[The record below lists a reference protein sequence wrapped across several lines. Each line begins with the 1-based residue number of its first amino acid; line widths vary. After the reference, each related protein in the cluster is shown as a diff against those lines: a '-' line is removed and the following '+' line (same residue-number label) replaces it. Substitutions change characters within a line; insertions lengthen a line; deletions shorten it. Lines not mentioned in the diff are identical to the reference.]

1 MAKYLRSELAAPTG
15 ARLAIFTL
23 GQKFRMVR
31 GFTPDSS
38 ANLKALLDPKS
49 GTEAKFEAQMASGS
63 RMASENLMCGGI
75 RSPVGQAACRD
86 FINEERAERAG
97 DRVAMTLQAFQA
109 LARYLAL
116 FPGRKNVMWVSGTF
130 PLSFFPQTN
139 PRGGHDKYQSE
150 IRRTADL
157 LTADQVAVYPISA
170 TGLTGEES
178 TRPDNYG
185 QPIREGNSELPQQIA
200 METLAQETGGK
211 PFYNTNDLSN
221 AMKEAI
227 NVGSHYYTLTYT
239 PTNNEKDGK
248 FRRIEVK
255 GINGSYKR

>member
-1 MAKYLRSELAAPTG
+1 
-15 ARLAIFTL
+15 
-23 GQKFRMVR
+23 MVR
-31 GFTPDSS
+31 GFTPDAS

-49 GTEAKFEAQMASGS
+49 GTEAKFEPQMASGS
-63 RMASENLMCGGI
+63 RMASENLMCGRI

-86 FINEERAERAG
+86 FINEERTERAG